1 MSLVQALKPH
11 VSQMNNNLMP
21 PPATVKDS
29 TAEEKA
35 GKNLKFRGLYDC
47 MILLI
52 FFNIP
57 DVIVGFLVV
66 VSLYPVVFPL

>member
-21 PPATVKDS
+21 PPATVKDG

-35 GKNLKFRGLYDC
+35 GKNLKFRGLYDSFD
-47 MILLI
+47 L
-52 FFNIP
+52 F
-57 DVIVGFLVV
+57 
-66 VSLYPVVFPL
+66 